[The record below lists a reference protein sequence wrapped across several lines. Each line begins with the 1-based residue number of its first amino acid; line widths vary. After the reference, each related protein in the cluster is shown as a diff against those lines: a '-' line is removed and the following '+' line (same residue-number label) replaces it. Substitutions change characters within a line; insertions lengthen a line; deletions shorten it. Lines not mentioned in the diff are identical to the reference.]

1 MHMQYKRHKIGQ
13 QSLYQHISEPFHHVH
28 VHKMFQ
34 ENGKDGTF
42 KHVRNTHA
50 ITCSLGYRWARIT
63 LYIMHHQQINV
74 HLSEK

>member
-1 MHMQYKRHKIGQ
+1 MHMQYKRHKTGQ

-42 KHVRNTHA
+42 KHEIHMQLHV
-50 ITCSLGYRWARIT
+50 
-63 LYIMHHQQINV
+63 V
-74 HLSEK
+74 

>member
-42 KHVRNTHA
+42 KHEMHMHA

-63 LYIMHHQQINV
+63 LYIMHHQQVDV